1 MNNKINLA
9 AGLLLLGL
17 LPFNTVSAAGFQISE
32 TSVTG
37 LGRAFAGNGVV
48 GDGLSDMFANPAGL
62 MLSEGRGIEAGAH
75 VLFTS
80 AEFENQGSSQRLLT
94 PAGPL
99 TVPSRG
105 AGDDGGGSAVVPNFY
120 YAADLGDGK
129 RYGLAVISPFGLVTE
144 YDDDWVGRYA
154 AIKSELK
161 TVEINPNFAMEIQD
175 NVSVGAGISAVLADT
190 TLSRAQ
196 FTGATTP
203 DGLSEVSGDDVAFGF
218 NLGIMIGDENG
229 RVGIGYRS
237 EVDLEAEGDLNITPL
252 GVMAGA
258 SADVTLPQT
267 LYISGFKRL
276 NDKVDIMGT
285 IRWTGWSSFEELRIQ
300 FDNGLPDAVT
310 PENWDDST
318 AFSAGL
324 DYHVNDQWTVRG
336 GIGFDESPVADEF
349 RTARIPDTDRTWL
362 TVGGSYQASKKTRI
376 DFGIAQIMTDDVPL
390 NESVD
395 LVSTMPGA
403 AVDTVSGQYTDTDAT
418 IISVGVH
425 ISLGGR

>member
-1 MNNKINLA
+1 M
-9 AGLLLLGL
+9 
-17 LPFNTVSAAGFQISE
+17 T
-32 TSVTG
+32 
-37 LGRAFAGNGVV
+37 
-48 GDGLSDMFANPAGL
+48 
-62 MLSEGRGIEAGAH
+62 
-75 VLFTS
+75 
-80 AEFENQGSSQRLLT
+80 
-94 PAGPL
+94 
-99 TVPSRG
+99 
-105 AGDDGGGSAVVPNFY
+105 
-120 YAADLGDGK
+120 
-129 RYGLAVISPFGLVTE
+129 
-144 YDDDWVGRYA
+144 
-154 AIKSELK
+154 
-161 TVEINPNFAMEIQD
+161 
-175 NVSVGAGISAVLADT
+175 
-190 TLSRAQ
+190 
-196 FTGATTP
+196 
-203 DGLSEVSGDDVAFGF
+203 
-218 NLGIMIGDENG
+218 
-229 RVGIGYRS
+229 
-237 EVDLEAEGDLNITPL
+237 
-252 GVMAGA
+252 
-258 SADVTLPQT
+258 
-267 LYISGFKRL
+267 
-276 NDKVDIMGT
+276 
-285 IRWTGWSSFEELRIQ
+285 ELRIQ